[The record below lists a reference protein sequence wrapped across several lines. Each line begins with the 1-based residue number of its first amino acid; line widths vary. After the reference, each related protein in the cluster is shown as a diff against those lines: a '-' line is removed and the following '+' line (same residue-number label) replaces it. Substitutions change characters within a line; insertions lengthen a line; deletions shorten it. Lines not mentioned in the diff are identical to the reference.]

1 MITKTFREQFLRC
14 LKLSSVGFL
23 IAIGIYSVLMKLGME
38 IAFGGDKG
46 QFLFG
51 LFVGM
56 PLGSMV
62 ALFLSDNIYSGVT
75 GRHIVALVGAAMS
88 NIVGNFLGLIM
99 MDIMG
104 GAIILLLFP
113 AVVFLTVKSY
123 NAFKG
128 LQWK

>member
-1 MITKTFREQFLRC
+1 M
-14 LKLSSVGFL
+14 LSSVGFL
-23 IAIGIYSVLMKLGME
+23 IAIGVYGVLMQLGME
-38 IAFGGDKG
+38 MAFGGDKG
-46 QFLFG
+46 QFFFG

-75 GRHIVALVGAAMS
+75 GRHIMGLVGAAMS
-88 NIVGNFLGLIM
+88 NILGNFLGLIM

-104 GAIILLLFP
+104 GAIIVLLFP
-113 AVVFLTVKSY
+113 SVVFLTVKSY

-128 LQWK
+128 LQWNSKDKKEDRK